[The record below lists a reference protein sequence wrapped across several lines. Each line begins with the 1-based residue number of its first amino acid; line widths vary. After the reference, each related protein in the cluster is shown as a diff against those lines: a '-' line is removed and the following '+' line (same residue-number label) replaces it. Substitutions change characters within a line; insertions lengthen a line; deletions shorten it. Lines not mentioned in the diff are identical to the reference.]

1 MRFLTGGR
9 KTTRQEVDEVFIP
22 RIESFSNEEKGWGL
36 WQARLA
42 DSSNEAL
49 GWILV
54 RPMGFFTGNLQ
65 EHNLELGWRFA
76 RHSWGRGYATEAA
89 SAVIEALQAAGY
101 STFSAIALAD
111 NHGSVNV
118 MKKLGMQYMRT
129 ERYTDAIFDDD
140 VVVYTRA

>member
-42 DSSNEAL
+42 DGSEEAL

-54 RPMGFFTGNLQ
+54 RPMGFFTGNRQ
-65 EHNLELGWRFA
+65 EHNLELGWRFT
-76 RHSWGRGYATEAA
+76 RSSWGKGYATEAA
-89 SAVIEALQAAGY
+89 RAVIEALQAAGY

-111 NHGSVNV
+111 NHASVNV

-140 VVVYTRA
+140 VVVYTRS